1 MVFPLKDENPTEIKP
16 ILTVS
21 LIIANVAIFAACL
34 LSGVFGDIVKSYGM
48 KPKVLLSGQE
58 LHTLFTSMFL
68 HGGFLHLIGNMWY
81 LWIFGDNIED
91 ACGRARF
98 ILLYLICGLIAALA
112 HTLYSPGSMIPTIG
126 ASGAI
131 SGVLGAYVVLYPRA
145 RVYTLI
151 PFYIFYAVKIPAIAF
166 IGFWFVL
173 QVLSASLLVVAGVTA
188 TVAYLAHIGGFL
200 AGIALI
206 YPLKKK

>member
-1 MVFPLKDENPTEIKP
+1 MAFPLKDENPTEIKP
-16 ILTVS
+16 ILTIF
-21 LIIANVAIFAACL
+21 LIVVNVVIFAICL
-34 LSGVFGDIVKSYGM
+34 LSGTFGNIVDSFGM
-48 KPKVLLSGQE
+48 KPAHVLSGRE
-58 LHTLFTSMFL
+58 LHTFFTSMFL

-91 ACGRARF
+91 ACGRGRF
-98 ILLYLICGLIAALA
+98 ILLYLISGLIGALA
-112 HTLYSPGSMIPTIG
+112 HALYSPGSMIPTIG

-145 RVYTLI
+145 KVYTLI
-151 PFYIFYAVKIPAIAF
+151 PFFILYVVKIPAIAF

-173 QVLSASLLVVAGVTA
+173 QVLSASVPVVAGVPA

-200 AGIALI
+200 AGVALI
-206 YPLKKK
+206 YPLRKK